1 MPGPGRQDVMK
12 KLSRVRD
19 EGTLETMQCQLH
31 ILQIAKSDSKELS
44 DPACVF
50 LVSRSKSGTRTLI
63 SQSIDLATNI
73 PYENL

>member
-1 MPGPGRQDVMK
+1 MPGLGRQDIMR

-19 EGTLETMQCQLH
+19 EGTLETKQRQLH
-31 ILQIAKSDSKELS
+31 ILQIAKSDCKELS
-44 DPACVF
+44 DPTCVF

-63 SQSIDLATNI
+63 SQSIDLCTNI